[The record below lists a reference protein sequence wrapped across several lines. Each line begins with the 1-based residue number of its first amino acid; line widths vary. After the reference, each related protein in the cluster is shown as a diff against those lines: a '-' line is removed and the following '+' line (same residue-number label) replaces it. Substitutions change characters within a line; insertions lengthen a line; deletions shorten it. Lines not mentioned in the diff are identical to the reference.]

1 MITQRVFGVHHITM
15 LCQLLLASLLYWAQ
29 VYSTNYFY
37 SALPESGFQR
47 YFVYYACIILGIF
60 MAGYGDKR
68 HEQIQENMISCNRK
82 TFRQICFIAGFLMIF
97 LVATKD
103 PVISRFFLITFMAL
117 LYLLLFIT
125 NYKLPTMVAVRLFRG
140 VRTDRALLI
149 GYSSKLS
156 SLRPWLKMKEAL
168 GISVSGVLSGTT
180 KTKELY
186 GFPVLGELE
195 DLEQVIL
202 NHDITQVIL
211 VDFAIFKH
219 TMGYLI
225 GVCEK
230 LGVRLLVINNM
241 EDLFHHQVTYIEDG
255 GFHFVGL
262 REEPLE
268 NPFNR
273 LSKRT
278 LDIVVALGV
287 VVFILPFTSIFVWI
301 LHLLQSRG
309 PLFYTQYRAGVQNQP
324 FRIIKYRS
332 MYTDNDNESRQAS
345 KNDDRVFPLGHFIRR
360 FSIDE
365 LPQFINVLLGHMSVV
380 GPRPHLLEHNDSF
393 ARAMSNYHVRTFVKP
408 GITGLAQ
415 VRGFRGETR
424 SLEDVQKRLHSDIHY
439 LENWSLSLDI
449 AIIVRTAWQAVFP
462 PRMAY

>member
-1 MITQRVFGVHHITM
+1 MITQRVFGIQHITM
-15 LCQLLLASLLYWAQ
+15 SCQLLLATLLYWVQ
-29 VYSTNYFY
+29 VFLTDYFY
-37 SALPESGFQR
+37 SALPAAGFQR
-47 YFVYYACIILGIF
+47 YFVYYACVMLGIF
-60 MAGYGDKR
+60 MASYGDKR
-68 HEQIQENMISCNRK
+68 AEQVQKNMVFCNRK
-82 TFRQICFIAGFLMIF
+82 TFRQMCFIAGFLLIF

-103 PVISRFFLITFMAL
+103 PVISRFFLITLMAL
-117 LYLLLFIT
+117 LYLLLFVT
-125 NYKLPTMVAVRLFRG
+125 NYKLPSLVATRLYKGIRK
-140 VRTDRALLI
+140 DRALLI
-149 GYSSKLS
+149 GYSSKLAA
-156 SLRPWLKMKEAL
+156 LKPWLKLKESL
-168 GISVSGVLSGTT
+168 GIHVSGVLSGTT
-180 KTKELY
+180 HAKDLY

-195 DLEQVIL
+195 DLEKVIL
-202 NHDITQVIL
+202 NHNITQVIL

-219 TMGYLI
+219 TMAYLI

-230 LGVRLLVINNM
+230 LGVRLLVTNNM

-278 LDIVVALGV
+278 LDIAVALV
-287 VVFILPFTSIFVWI
+287 VVFFILPFTSLFVWF

-309 PLFYTQYRAGVQNQP
+309 PLFYTQYRAGMQNNP

-332 MYTDNDNESRQAS
+332 MYMDNDNESRQAS
-345 KNDDRVFPLGHFIRR
+345 ENDDRVFPWGHFIRR
-360 FSIDE
+360 FSLDE
-365 LPQFINVLLGHMSVV
+365 LPQFINVLWGHMSVV

-424 SLEDVQKRLHSDIHY
+424 SLEDVQKRLHSDIYY
-439 LENWSLSLDI
+439 LENWSLSLDL

-462 PRMAY
+462 PKMAY

>member
-365 LPQFINVLLGHMSVV
+365 LPQFINVLQGRMSLV
-380 GPRPHLLEHNDSF
+380 GPRPHAVAHNEEY
-393 ARAMSNYHVRTFVKP
+393 RKLIKGYMVRHKVLP

-415 VRGFRGETR
+415 VSGCRGET
-424 SLEDVQKRLHSDIHY
+424 SQLEEMRARVEYDLDY
-439 LENWSLSLDI
+439 LRRWSPMLDLQI
-449 AIIVRTAWQAVFP
+449 LWRTLLMIFKDDK
-462 PRMAY
+462 AY